1 MKSNLAMKQPPATSE
16 TDDNAVQ
23 LQPLRE
29 SLKELAALHQRAQN
43 AREAYGD
50 LVDAVSDKTKLKP
63 AVIRAFVN
71 ARLSETG
78 QRRVI
83 TAQQLALVFEEIGI
97 S

>member
-1 MKSNLAMKQPPATSE
+1 MRSNAARVETPPAADE
-16 TDDNAVQ
+16 TGDAVQ

-29 SLKELAALHQRAQN
+29 SLKELTALHQRATN

-50 LVDAVSDKTKLKP
+50 LVDAVADKTRLKP

-78 QRRVI
+78 QRKVA
-83 TAQQLALVFEEIGI
+83 TTKQLAMVFEEVGI
-97 S
+97 